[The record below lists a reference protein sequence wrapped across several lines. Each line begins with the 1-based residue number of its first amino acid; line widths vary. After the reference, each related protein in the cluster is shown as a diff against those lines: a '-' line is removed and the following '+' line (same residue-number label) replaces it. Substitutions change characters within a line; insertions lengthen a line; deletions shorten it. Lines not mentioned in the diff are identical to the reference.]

1 MTKEGS
7 EISHM
12 VQKAEEYLKKFD
24 DRELVTTP
32 EAGKKKFSFN
42 GVVIKS
48 SGVFADLLSRIITMY
63 RATREE
69 NPLKVMFSYDL
80 VLIFDLGIAHRLI
93 VPGDMVFRKL
103 REYEEKIE
111 QLSEQIEELRV
122 ENMLLKE
129 EIQKLMFRRD
139 NFIEP

>member
-1 MTKEGS
+1 MTKERS
-7 EISHM
+7 EISHI

-48 SGVFADLLSRIITMY
+48 SGVFADLLGRIITIY
-63 RATREE
+63 RATRED
-69 NPLKVMFSYDL
+69 PLKVMFSYDL
-80 VLIFDLGIAHRLI
+80 VSIFDLGIAHRLI
-93 VPGDMVFRKL
+93 VPGDIVFRKL

-111 QLSEQIEELRV
+111 QLSERIKELQEE
-122 ENMLLKE
+122 NTLLKE
-129 EIQKLMFRRD
+129 EIRKLTLGRSDLIPR
-139 NFIEP
+139 

>member
-1 MTKEGS
+1 MTKERS

-32 EAGKKKFSFN
+32 EAGRKKFSFN

-48 SGVFADLLSRIITMY
+48 SGVFADLLGRIITIY
-63 RATREE
+63 RATRED
-69 NPLKVMFSYDL
+69 PLKVMFSYDL
-80 VLIFDLGIAHRLI
+80 VSIFDLGIAHRLI
-93 VPGDMVFRKL
+93 VPGDIVFRKL

-111 QLSEQIEELRV
+111 QLSERIKELQEE
-122 ENMLLKE
+122 NTLLKK
-129 EIQKLMFRRD
+129 EIRKLTLGRSDLIPR
-139 NFIEP
+139 